1 MGKKKAPTQ
10 AEWEKEHPP
19 QVGDAAVVDEI
30 TTDYSQQD
38 MRGTSGG
45 SAPVEDELGKR
56 FTYVTPKGDQPA
68 RYLALRAA
76 GKALAFL
83 IAKYCPPSRER
94 ELALTALDT
103 VIMWANASIARRE
116 Q

>member
-1 MGKKKAPTQ
+1 MD
-10 AEWEKEHPP
+10 EHT
-19 QVGDAAVVDEI
+19 EI

-38 MRGTSGG
+38 TNGTFGG
-45 SAPVEDELGKR
+45 AAPVAGELDKR

-68 RYLALRAA
+68 RYVALRAA
-76 GKALAFL
+76 AKAFAFL
-83 IAKYCPPSRER
+83 IVRYCPPSRER

-116 Q
+116 P